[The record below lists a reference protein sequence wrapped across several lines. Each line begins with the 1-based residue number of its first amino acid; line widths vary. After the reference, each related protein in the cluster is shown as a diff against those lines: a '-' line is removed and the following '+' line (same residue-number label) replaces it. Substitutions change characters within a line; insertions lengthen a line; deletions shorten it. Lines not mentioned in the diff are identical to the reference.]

1 MKVSFEG
8 IGENIVTFYNSKTNP
23 AAVGVPVKMSA
34 ACEAAKCGDGERFF
48 GVAVAGDSEFAA
60 VQTKG
65 YVEMPYT
72 GTVPAVGF
80 GKLAA
85 DAAGG
90 VKTADAGSEFLIV
103 DVDVTNKVVGF
114 IL

>member
-8 IGENIVTFYNSKTNP
+8 IGENIVTFYNNK
-23 AAVGVPVKMSA
+23 AAQATAGAPVKMSA

-65 YVEMPYT
+65 YVEAAYSGSAP
-72 GTVPAVGF
+72 VVGF

-85 DAAGG
+85 DANGG
-90 VKTADAGSEFLIV
+90 VKTDANGGEFLIV
-103 DVDVTNKVVGF
+103 DVDITNKIVGF

>member
-8 IGENIVTFYNSKTNP
+8 IGENIVTFYNSSSNP
-23 AAVGVPVKMSA
+23 AAAGGPVKMSGNCEVA
-34 ACEAAKCGDGERFF
+34 ACSAGERFF
-48 GVAVAGDSEFAA
+48 GVAVAGDNEFTA

-72 GTVPAVGF
+72 GAAPVVGF

-90 VKTADAGSEFLIV
+90 VQTAETGGEFLIV
-103 DVDVTNKVVGF
+103 DVDTTNRVIGF

>member
-23 AAVGVPVKMSA
+23 AAAGVSVKMSA
-34 ACEAAKCGDGERFF
+34 ACEAAKC
-48 GVAVAGDSEFAA
+48 
-60 VQTKG
+60 
-65 YVEMPYT
+65 
-72 GTVPAVGF
+72 
-80 GKLAA
+80 
-85 DAAGG
+85 AGG